1 MIFAVMLVRPALG
14 PAGKK
19 NARGV
24 SAARKD
30 SACDSCLGRFR
41 DLRSWSQVRPRAD
54 AQRWSLYLT
63 GVGDWQICVS
73 LLFVFG
79 EARTC
84 FGEMTGDHE
93 EDGISQAGHM
103 VSGVLGVF
111 FYVCVLQ
118 KILPKKENDQDQW
131 AFLWTSDKL

>member
-1 MIFAVMLVRPALG
+1 ME
-14 PAGKK
+14 
-19 NARGV
+19 
-24 SAARKD
+24 
-30 SACDSCLGRFR
+30 
-41 DLRSWSQVRPRAD
+41 
-54 AQRWSLYLT
+54 LYLT
-63 GVGDWQICVS
+63 GVGEWQICVS

-111 FYVCVLQ
+111 FYVSVLQ
-118 KILPKKENDQDQW
+118 KILPKKENDQDPIQIRPT
-131 AFLWTSDKL
+131 APTRKDKG

>member
-1 MIFAVMLVRPALG
+1 ME
-14 PAGKK
+14 
-19 NARGV
+19 
-24 SAARKD
+24 
-30 SACDSCLGRFR
+30 
-41 DLRSWSQVRPRAD
+41 
-54 AQRWSLYLT
+54 LYLT
-63 GVGDWQICVS
+63 GVGEWQICVS

-111 FYVCVLQ
+111 FYVSVLR
-118 KILPKKENDQDQW
+118 KILPEKL
-131 AFLWTSDKL
+131 FLELCTLTTISAKIRLMSTCH